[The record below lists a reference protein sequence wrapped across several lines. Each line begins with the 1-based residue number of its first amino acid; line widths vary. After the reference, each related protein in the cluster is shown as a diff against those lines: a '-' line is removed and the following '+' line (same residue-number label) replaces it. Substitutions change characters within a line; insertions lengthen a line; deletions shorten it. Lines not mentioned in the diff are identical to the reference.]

1 MFPELAG
8 RFLIM
13 GPPGKPKLHTL
24 NEGIVWF
31 VDYISINLSVKNE
44 IKKKKNPTVTLRG
57 QSLPFLNHIKV
68 HEVDLPSQLQS
79 SCPCEY

>member
-44 IKKKKNPTVTLRG
+44 IKKKN
-57 QSLPFLNHIKV
+57 N
-68 HEVDLPSQLQS
+68 LQW
-79 SCPCEY
+79 P

>member
-68 HEVDLPSQLQS
+68 HEVDLTSQLQS

>member
-44 IKKKKNPTVTLRG
+44 IKKKTTYSDLKRTEFA
-57 QSLPFLNHIKV
+57 LPK
-68 HEVDLPSQLQS
+68 S
-79 SCPCEY
+79 Y